1 MFICQALCLGMSYV
15 IFQSHQLF
23 EGGEMDLIK
32 FLSSGLQD
40 TVEEVNLLLVIL
52 RYLASEY
59 DDEGIVIE

>member
-1 MFICQALCLGMSYV
+1 MSYV